1 MKKIIRNGYLLNP
14 KTQLKGYY
22 DIVIENGEILEVL
35 SQGTVIVSGND
46 EVIDATGLTVVPG
59 FIDLHVHLREPGF
72 EHKETIYTGTRACAK
87 GGYTTVV
94 CMPNTLPALDSVETI
109 KQLKTIINRDAVI
122 DVIPTGAITV
132 GIKGESLTDHDALL
146 KSGVAGLSDD
156 GRTTMN
162 AEYMVAAFIAANV
175 YGKPVM
181 THSEDHVLTADYK
194 ESVFPID
201 SESNIVKRDIEL
213 CEATRGH
220 LHVGHISG
228 KDAIEMV
235 REAKAKGIHVTC
247 EAAPH
252 HFALNNE
259 MVDVLKPES
268 KVNPP
273 IREEK
278 HRRAVIEGIKDGT
291 IDVIATDH
299 APHDSASKSK
309 GYGDS
314 AFGISGIESAFSV
327 TYKTLVLDESIAF
340 ERMVEMLTSKPAEL
354 AKLERVGSIE
364 AGYKANI
371 TLLDLDKIVVID
383 KEQFISKGKNTP
395 FHGKTYQGEVVQ
407 TLYQGDVVYNRL

>member
-35 SQGTVIVSGND
+35 SQGTAIVSGID

-109 KQLKTIINRDAVI
+109 EQLKTIINRDAVI

-132 GIKGESLTDHDALL
+132 GIKGENLTDHDALL

-162 AEYMVAAFIAANV
+162 AEYMVAAFTAANV

-299 APHDSASKSK
+299 APHDSVSKSK

-327 TYKTLVLDESIAF
+327 TYKTLVLDENIAL
-340 ERMVEMLTSKPAEL
+340 ERMIEMLTNKPAEL
-354 AKLERVGSIE
+354 AKLEGVGSIE